1 MPLSEHV
8 HCPGSNSRHDVGSGA
23 DGDPRGCGLH
33 QDPRHALAYLR
44 RHSYDT
50 YRSRLSTG
58 VVSVYCSAGNGRH
71 SLFLFLVSTYSLCR
85 VTRSRNTNFL
95 SCRVMMAEP
104 ADFEIIAGVGNEVFY
119 FFGSLPLITSSHH
132 SKSDLLVVVVL
143 CILVLLAWSS
153 TQVVRSP
160 LTVINNVSSS
170 TRWSSLYT
178 ALLFEL
184 ECLI

>member
-1 MPLSEHV
+1 
-8 HCPGSNSRHDVGSGA
+8 
-23 DGDPRGCGLH
+23 
-33 QDPRHALAYLR
+33 
-44 RHSYDT
+44 
-50 YRSRLSTG
+50 
-58 VVSVYCSAGNGRH
+58 
-71 SLFLFLVSTYSLCR
+71 
-85 VTRSRNTNFL
+85 
-95 SCRVMMAEP
+95 MMAEP

-119 FFGSLPLITSSHH
+119 FF
-132 SKSDLLVVVVL
+132 VVVVL

-178 ALLFEL
+178 TLLFEL